1 MTVEKAD
8 TRGSG
13 GAASG
18 WGRVLAVVS
27 IAGTILAVMSVF
39 LLTLGATM
47 LVSGFDGG
55 DDPTWWFWLI
65 AIGFA
70 TVGMAGLLLT
80 SRWPTVAYLL
90 RLMAL
95 LPLFALGF
103 VTPWL
108 MLPVILVGGAH
119 LSLMVSHRSWGH
131 QPLFRVLAGVVTTVV
146 LVIFI
151 VPLSEVRSCENPGH
165 RPACE
170 VRYGSVLGYTA
181 YKPHEQDLIGWGLL
195 AVLGGLIAGLPVTR
209 DTGDSLV

>member
-1 MTVEKAD
+1 MTVEIAD
-8 TRGSG
+8 TRGPG
-13 GAASG
+13 GAASR

-39 LLTLGATM
+39 VLTLGAAM
-47 LVSGFDGG
+47 LVSGFDGS

-65 AIGFA
+65 ASGFA
-70 TVGMAGLLLT
+70 TVGLAGLLLT
-80 SRWPTVAYLL
+80 SRLPTVAYIL
-90 RLMAL
+90 RLVAV
-95 LPLFALGF
+95 LPLLALGF

-108 MLPVILVGGAH
+108 MLPVILVGGAD

-146 LVIFI
+146 LIIVI

-165 RPACE
+165 RAACE

-181 YKPHEQDLIGWGLL
+181 YAPEEQNLIGWGLL
-195 AVLGGLIAGLPVTR
+195 AVLGGLLVALPVTR
-209 DTGDSLV
+209 DTGDYLV